1 MTQQQLTP
9 EQQAEVD
16 KQVAARLAAAM
27 AGSNGNGHASG
38 SGQAQNPMAG
48 WGQQQAWGQQAPAQP
63 GMMAGVPAAEKVFI
77 PIELVGP
84 DGSKVSCY
92 LQFPGNFAE
101 PTALMGLIGQLMSMG
116 VPVRAFAPRQQG
128 WGSRGGYNGNGGGG
142 YRNGGG
148 YNGNGG
154 GGYGGRRW

>member
-1 MTQQQLTP
+1 MTEPTTMTQQQKDELLTKLL
-9 EQQAEVD
+9 AER
-16 KQVAARLAAAM
+16 A
-27 AGSNGNGHASG
+27 NGNGHAT
-38 SGQAQNPMAG
+38 QPQNPMAG

-63 GMMAGVPAAEKVFI
+63 GMGMMPGVPAAEKVFI

-101 PTALMGLIGQLMSMG
+101 PTALMGLIGQLMAMG